1 MSGSALDTSGV
12 VVAFVGRLAGVKRPD
27 RLARVAERVAAK
39 RADVTFVVA
48 GDGSGRDEL
57 RRTVDASPR
66 LRGRVRLLGWY
77 PDVAAVYA
85 ACDLV
90 LLTSDNE
97 GMPLSLIEA
106 AAAGRPSVATR
117 VGSTAEVVVDGVT
130 GYVCAVDDD
139 ALAAA
144 VLRLCDDAGLREQMG
159 RAARDDAEQRFSRA
173 RMIADMEAIYAQVAP
188 VS

>member
-1 MSGSALDTSGV
+1 M
-12 VVAFVGRLAGVKRPD
+12 
-27 RLARVAERVAAK
+27 
-39 RADVTFVVA
+39 TFVVA
-48 GDGSGRDEL
+48 GDGSGADAL
-57 RRTVDASPR
+57 RATIDASPHLHER
-66 LRGRVRLLGWY
+66 ARLLGWY

-106 AAAGRPSVATR
+106 AAAGRPSVTTR
-117 VGSTAEVVVDGVT
+117 VGSAPEVVVDGVT
-130 GYVCAVDDD
+130 GYVCDLDDG

-144 VLRLCDDAGLREQMG
+144 VLRLADDARLREAMG
-159 RAARDDAEQRFSRA
+159 SAARDDAVRRFSRA
-173 RMIADMEAIYAQVAP
+173 RMVADMQAVYEDVGS